1 MAIQQDFEVELIEKE
16 IVNVAF
22 AEKEIITVEL
32 RVVDVLDYYRREII
46 SNLKQEV
53 PTHVSGYQFETSVA
67 YTSDSLK
74 VFVNGIKEK
83 INQIQKDSTTKFT
96 FLDPIDVALDY
107 IEVEYVELST

>member
-1 MAIQQDFEVELIEKE
+1 MAIQQDFSVEMTEKE

-32 RVVDVLDYYRREII
+32 KVVDVLDYYRREII

-53 PTHVSGYQFETSVA
+53 PIHVSGYQFQTSVA
-67 YTSDSLK
+67 YVSDSLK

-96 FLDPIDVALDY
+96 FLDPIDVVLDY